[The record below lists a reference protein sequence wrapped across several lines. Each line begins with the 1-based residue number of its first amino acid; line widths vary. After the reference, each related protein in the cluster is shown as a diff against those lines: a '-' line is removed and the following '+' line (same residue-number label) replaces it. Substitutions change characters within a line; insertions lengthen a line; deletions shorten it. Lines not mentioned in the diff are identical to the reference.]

1 MDIKEKVSCTK
12 KGPFFINLDTEHVN
26 KKLKI
31 LSPAVDKSNSQDAS
45 TTASTAASTA
55 STAASNI
62 ASTVTS
68 NVASTA
74 TPSVASQISIT
85 KSEDSW
91 AMVEQNMISE
101 AKSEDSWMLVD

>member
-1 MDIKEKVSCTK
+1 MNIKEKTSCTT
-12 KGPFFINLDTEHVN
+12 KGPSLINLDTEHVN

-31 LSPAVDKSNSQDAS
+31 MSPFVDKSNSQDAS
-45 TTASTAASTA
+45 NASTAASTA
-55 STAASNI
+55 VSTAVSTTASTTASN
-62 ASTVTS
+62 
-68 NVASTA
+68 
-74 TPSVASQISIT
+74 VASQISIT